1 MAIATVNPATGVTEK
16 TFDPHDD
23 AAVDKALA
31 RSADAFS
38 DFSVMSFQE
47 RSRLMVGA
55 AELFEG
61 EVPDIARVMTTE
73 MGKTFAAAKG
83 EVAKCADALRW
94 FAEHAESMLAD
105 EVVKTAASDSRALY
119 RPLGPVLAVMPWN
132 FPLWQVIRFAAPALM
147 LGNTGL
153 LKHSSNVPQTS
164 LIIED
169 VFRRAGY
176 PDGVF
181 QTLLVESRRVAPII
195 ADDRVKAVTLTGSDG
210 AGRSVGRGRGSCSQ
224 EDRARARR
232 KRSRSSCSSRRTSHA
247 AAQVGVQ
254 ARIQN
259 NGQSCIAAKRFI
271 VHADVYDAFTEAF
284 VAGMSSL
291 QVGDPMDPSTEV
303 GPLSTPDG
311 RDGIAEQV
319 DDARDHGATVL
330 CGGNKLDG
338 PGSSTSRP

>member
-1 MAIATVNPATGVTEK
+1 MAMAIATVNPATGVTEK

-83 EVAKCADALRW
+83 EVAKCANALRW

-195 ADDRVKAVTLTGSDG
+195 ADDRVKEAT
-210 AGRSVGRGRGSCSQ
+210 
-224 EDRARARR
+224 
-232 KRSRSSCSSRRTSHA
+232 RSSCSSQRTSHA
-247 AAQVGVQ
+247 LRRWVSRPGSRTT
-254 ARIQN
+254 ARVVLPPSASSFTRMSTTPSPKLSSPVCPACRSETRWTRPPRSVRSPLRTVVT
-259 NGQSCIAAKRFI
+259 GSQSRWTTLVTTGRRCS
-271 VHADVYDAFTEAF
+271 VEAT
-284 VAGMSSL
+284 SW
-291 QVGDPMDPSTEV
+291 
-303 GPLSTPDG
+303 
-311 RDGIAEQV
+311 
-319 DDARDHGATVL
+319 TV
-330 CGGNKLDG
+330 